1 MTTEVAIIGTGLSA
15 FGKFQEESLK
25 TLGARVIAEALEDA
39 AIEQDG
45 IDMAFVANAVGAVT
59 TGQVAVVGQTVLR
72 AAGFHSI
79 PVFNID
85 NACAASSSALN
96 LAVQAVRAGSAST
109 VLVLGVEKLYS
120 SDRSKSY
127 RALNG
132 AADID
137 FVATTG
143 IDVDSE
149 SVFVK
154 AIYPGRL
161 ARYANAYGLA
171 AETLAKISVKN
182 RMHAGLNPLAQFRKP
197 ITIDD
202 VLGARPVA
210 PPLTTL
216 MCAPIGDGASAV
228 IVTSADNARARDR
241 RPVWIRGSAIGMGA
255 PKGQRTSIERVS
267 GTAYA
272 EAGITAAELD
282 VAEVHDATAFTE
294 LLAYE
299 ELGLCVPGKGATLV
313 DEGATALGGRIPV
326 NPSGGLESRGHPV
339 AATGLAQ
346 IVELTWQ
353 LRGDAGDRQVPG
365 ARYAVAENAGGFAVD
380 DSAAIAVTVLGAA

>member
-1 MTTEVAIIGTGLSA
+1 MTADAAIIGTGLTA
-15 FGKFQEESLK
+15 FGKFEEESLK
-25 TLGARVIAEALEDA
+25 TLAGRVITEALEDA
-39 AIEQDG
+39 GVEQDG

-109 VLVLGVEKLYS
+109 VLVVGVEKLYS
-120 SDRSKSY
+120 SDRSKTY

-137 FVATTG
+137 FVATT
-143 IDVDSE
+143 DVDIDSE

-161 ARYANAYGLA
+161 ARYAEAYGLA

-182 RMHAGLNPLAQFRKP
+182 RTHAGLNPLAQFRKP
-197 ITIDD
+197 LTVDD
-202 VLGARPVA
+202 VLNARPVV

-228 IVTSADNARARDR
+228 IVTSADRARGR

-255 PKGQRTSIERVS
+255 PRGAQTSIERVS
-267 GTAYA
+267 AKAYA
-272 EAGITAAELD
+272 EAGITPADID

-294 LLAYE
+294 LLAIE
-299 ELGLCVPGKGATLV
+299 ELGLCEPGKGAALI
-313 DEGATALGGRIPV
+313 DEGATALGGRLPV

-353 LRGDAGDRQVPG
+353 LRGDAGDRQVPN
-365 ARYAVAENAGGFAVD
+365 ARVAVAENAGGFAVD
-380 DSAAIAVTVLGAA
+380 DSAAIAVTVLGAD